1 MRAWIDRTR
10 LPLLAAALLFAALSI
25 ISSRPREGWIVVR
38 AVPAGGLITAADV
51 EKATLPAG
59 SVPAVG
65 DYARRL
71 LVPGTVLLPEDVVS
85 HPAAVEDSLTLNVGG
100 PTATTVSPGTMIR
113 LGAGNHGSLWLSPPV
128 LVTQASGPGL
138 SGLGGTITVS
148 GPPAVILAL
157 AQRAAEPN
165 VTWVVITVGV
175 P

>member
-1 MRAWIDRTR
+1 MRARIDRTR

-25 ISSRPREGWIVVR
+25 ISGRPREGWIVVR

-51 EKATLPAG
+51 QKETLPPG
-59 SVPAVG
+59 SVAAVG

-71 LVPGTVLLPEDVVS
+71 LVPGTVLLPEDVASRPTVL
-85 HPAAVEDSLTLNVGG
+85 EDSLTLNVGG
-100 PTATTVSPGTMIR
+100 AAATAVVPGAFIR
-113 LGAGNHGSLWLSPPV
+113 LGTGSHGSLWLSPPV

-138 SGLGGTITVS
+138 SGLGGTLTVS

-157 AQRAAEPN
+157 AKRAAESN
-165 VTWVVITVGV
+165 VTWVVVTVGV